1 MRSITAN
8 DILSYNF
15 YTYGEA
21 FTGSCDGLRYRIVMD
36 SRENESQETIKVFS
50 VSVWPEPYSFD
61 HTAPDLIKSTTF
73 PFTKEGHASVI
84 DYLNSVSL
92 G

>member
-21 FTGSCDGLRYRIVMD
+21 FTGSFDGLRYRIVMN
-36 SRENESQETIKVFS
+36 SRENESQDKEKFFS

-61 HTAPDLIKSTTF
+61 HTAPELIKSATF
-73 PFTKEGHASVI
+73 PFTVEGYAQVI

-92 G
+92 S